1 MKRARQDELR
11 SAIASVLNRRQV
23 LGCIGAAT
31 AAALLPL
38 GAFATAGAGGLDEQR
53 SAEST
58 LDDIFSLHPRY
69 SQAIGYA
76 KAPYVA
82 VVAPDAADR
91 QFVP

>member
-1 MKRARQDELR
+1 MNRAAQDELR

-23 LGCIGAAT
+23 LGSIGAAT
-31 AAALLPL
+31 AVAVLPL
-38 GAFATAGAGGLDEQR
+38 SAFGTAGDAAGPQ

-69 SQAIGYA
+69 SQPIGYA

-91 QFVP
+91 HFVP